1 MHMHTQQAV
10 VARAEDRDRVAAA
23 IALGF
28 STDPVCR
35 WMYPDSRQFM
45 SGFPTFVLAMG
56 GRAFDHESAYCT
68 ADLSGAA
75 LWLPPGVTADED
87 AMGPHLE
94 RTVDPAKLE
103 AVQATM
109 EQMEHHHPSEP
120 HWYLPLIGVDPARQ
134 RSGHGAALMRC
145 ALERVDR
152 DGLPAY
158 LESTNPRNIPLYQR
172 HGFEV
177 VATIQVG
184 DVPPLFPMVR
194 RPR

>member
-1 MHMHTQQAV
+1 MHMHTQHAG
-10 VARAEDRDRVAAA
+10 VARAEDRDRVATV

-28 STDPVCR
+28 SADPVCR

-87 AMGPHLE
+87 SMGPHLE

-134 RSGHGAALMRC
+134 RSGHGSALMRH